1 MERRPSPSLTRAS
14 KSHPKDSSCSPTS
27 RPAKPSSSAGSAE
40 PPSSS
45 VPACLAEQFP
55 SFDLSVLS
63 PKQLAVVEMRLCG
76 GLSFRKIAAFEGV
89 TCTPVVNRYQRA
101 LRILGSTFRA

>member
-1 MERRPSPSLTRAS
+1 
-14 KSHPKDSSCSPTS
+14 
-27 RPAKPSSSAGSAE
+27 
-40 PPSSS
+40 
-45 VPACLAEQFP
+45 
-55 SFDLSVLS
+55 
-63 PKQLAVVEMRLCG
+63 MRLCG

>member
-1 MERRPSPSLTRAS
+1 MVPLALAAMV
-14 KSHPKDSSCSPTS
+14 SSVHAE
-27 RPAKPSSSAGSAE
+27 RPAA
-40 PPSSS
+40 

-63 PKQLAVVEMRLCG
+63 EKQLAVVEMRLCG

-89 TCTPVVNRYQRA
+89 THQAVMCRFECAVTLLAASAA
-101 LRILGSTFRA
+101 LPNGA